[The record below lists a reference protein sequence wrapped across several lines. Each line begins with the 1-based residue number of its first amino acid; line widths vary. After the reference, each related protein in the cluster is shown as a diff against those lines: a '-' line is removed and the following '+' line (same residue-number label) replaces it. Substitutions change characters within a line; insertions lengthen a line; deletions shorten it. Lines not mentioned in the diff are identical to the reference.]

1 MSTQIGE
8 LGVTFPDNTLQTT
21 AAIAGGPGFGG
32 APNVSIYSASGI
44 WICPPGIY
52 RVRATVVGGGGG
64 GADSSDQPSSN
75 GGTGGCA
82 IGLYNVVP
90 GTSYSVI
97 VGGGGV
103 GASSEETP
111 GAGAGNSSFSSF
123 CSATGG
129 GGGTLGTG
137 IPTTGVGVNGNL
149 INSTTS
155 LVYLSANG
163 GGSYTVIAGGSINMS
178 ILTVKSPTN
187 YSGSSS
193 PIFWNLNG
201 SCMAGAAGGRGSIYD
216 GNHASG
222 GSAGA
227 VMIEWWG

>member
-1 MSTQIGE
+1 MPTQIGE
-8 LGVTFPDNTLQTT
+8 LGVTFPDNTVQTT
-21 AAIAGGPGFGG
+21 AAIAGGAGFGG
-32 APNVSIYSASGI
+32 APNVSIYSGSGV

-64 GADSSDQPSSN
+64 GADSSDQGANN
-75 GGTGGCA
+75 GGLGGCA

-97 VGGGGV
+97 VGGGGA

-129 GGGTLGTG
+129 SGGTLGIT
-137 IPTTGVGVNGNL
+137 PTTDGVGINGNL
-149 INSTTS
+149 INSNTFIGYIS
-155 LVYLSANG
+155 RSFG
-163 GGSYTVIAGGSINMS
+163 KFIAVNGGSIGMS
-178 ILTVKSPTN
+178 ILTSKYSTN
-187 YSGSSS
+187 INGSSS
-193 PIFWNLNG
+193 PIFWTPSG
-201 SCMAGAAGGRGSIYD
+201 QYMAGAAGSGGSIYD